1 MSERD
6 GGRLRVAMVAYDFG
20 DVCVPVAGA
29 LSRTV
34 DITVVLPEHELAPVA
49 DAVVPGVDIK
59 TFAKPRLREP
69 GRQVALCRNI
79 VRSVRNLRPDVVH
92 VQQGHL
98 WFNLA
103 GLPSLRDI
111 PLVVEVHDAAPHL
124 GDRGGRKTPQTVM
137 DIAFRRAD
145 QLIVHAEQIKRDIIG
160 RLSLDPD
167 AVHVVPLV
175 VATARSDPVAEDPSS
190 VLFFGRIWPYKGLEY
205 LLRAEP
211 LITER
216 VPDARFV
223 IAGEGEDLAP
233 YRAMMRDPSRFAVH
247 NQFVS
252 FERRALLFDQA
263 AVVVLPYVEASQS
276 GVVPIAYEHE
286 KPVVATAVGG
296 LPEAVEDGRTG
307 LIVPPR
313 DERALADAVV
323 ALLQD
328 PGRRRAMGAAGRRKL
343 RREASAEVVAAR
355 TLQVYER
362 AVRTAGR
369 RRQRGRA

>member
-6 GGRLRVAMVAYDFG
+6 RARLRVAMVAYDFG
-20 DVCVPVAGA
+20 SVCVPVAAA
-29 LSRTV
+29 LSRLV
-34 DITVVLPEHELAPVA
+34 DIALVLPQNELAPVA
-49 DAVVPGVDIK
+49 DALVPGVEVE

-69 GRQVALCRNI
+69 GRQVAVCRNI
-79 VRSVRNLRPDVVH
+79 VRFVRDLKPDVVH

-111 PLVVEVHDAAPHL
+111 PLVVEVHDATTHP
-124 GDRGGRKTPQTVM
+124 GDRGGRNTPQAVI
-137 DIAFRRAD
+137 DIGFRRAD
-145 QLIVHAEQIKRDIIG
+145 QLIVHAEQIKCDIIG
-160 RLSLDPD
+160 RLSLEPD

-175 VATARSDPVAEDPSS
+175 VATTRTDPVPEHPSS

-205 LLRAEP
+205 LLRAER

-223 IAGEGEDLAP
+223 IAGEGEDFAP
-233 YRAMMRDPSRFAVH
+233 YRAMMRDPSRFTVH
-247 NQFVS
+247 NEFVS
-252 FERRALLFDQA
+252 YERRARLFDEA

-276 GVVPIAYEHE
+276 GVVPIAYEHG

-313 DERALADAVV
+313 DERALADAVI

-328 PGRRRAMGAAGRRKL
+328 PARRRAMGAAGRRKL
-343 RREASAEVVAAR
+343 RGDASAEAVAAR
-355 TLQVYER
+355 TLPVYER
-362 AVRTAGR
+362 AVRTAGGR
-369 RRQRGRA
+369 RRRRGA